1 MAMLITKTAGCGVL
15 GDWGK
20 NQGLWHPYSD
30 AIRPGD
36 VLLLD
41 FSEKHKTRQHAAIA
55 VSQTGNTITTIE
67 GNTSVT
73 SDDNGGAVM
82 RRTRYISQVVGF
94 IRPKW
99 TSTQTAAKLLRIA
112 QAELGVTE
120 YPSGS
125 NKVKYNTWFYGRA
138 VSGDA
143 YPWCAVFVCWCFAV
157 LAGQID
163 TGKTYE
169 STQMED
175 ITIMVSAKQLQK
187 GSKGSAVKKLQIL
200 LNGLGFSC
208 GTVDSDFGAKT
219 QAAVKL
225 FQKACGLAQDG
236 VVGAKTWEKL
246 IG

>member
-1 MAMLITKTAGCGVL
+1 MAMLIPKTAGCGVL

-20 NQGLWHPYSD
+20 QNGQFLSYSR
-30 AIRPGD
+30 AGQPGD
-36 VLLLD
+36 LVLFD
-41 FSEKHKTRQHAAIA
+41 FKGKHTTRQHVGIL
-55 VSQTGNTITTIE
+55 VSQTGDTLTTIE

-73 SDDNGGAVM
+73 SNDNGGAVM

-94 IRPKW
+94 IRPTW
-99 TSTQTAAKLLRIA
+99 TGAQTAAKLLRIA
-112 QAELGVTE
+112 AAELGVME

-125 NKVKYNTWFYGRA
+125 NRVKYNTWFYGSA

-175 ITIMVSAKQLQK
+175 MTVMVSAKQLQK
-187 GSKGSAVKKLQIL
+187 GSKGTAVKKLQIL
-200 LNGLGFSC
+200 LNGLGYSC

-219 QAAVKL
+219 LAAVKAY
-225 FQKACGLAQDG
+225 QKACGLTQDG
-236 VVGAKTWEKL
+236 VVGARTWAAL